1 MFMTLFSYFNT
12 AAWIR
17 KKNIN
22 SKQLEKFT
30 RKPMLLI
37 MDHCLILPCCCRH
50 PGNLVPKKL
59 LSTMENQLSDFSY
72 TYDNWKENCYINQ
85 MQIKSLILCWNN
97 YCVHLL
103 IFILPRILCFMSSND
118 GKEIILLEKIT
129 TGCIAIE
136 IWTSS
141 DRIMREVLRV
151 FLISKIFQW
160 IRPQQITHGTKC
172 WGLLEAIKLK
182 NLYIYN

>member
-1 MFMTLFSYFNT
+1 MR
-12 AAWIR
+12 W
-17 KKNIN
+17 NIY
-22 SKQLEKFT
+22 
-30 RKPMLLI
+30 R
-37 MDHCLILPCCCRH
+37 
-50 PGNLVPKKL
+50 
-59 LSTMENQLSDFSY
+59 
-72 TYDNWKENCYINQ
+72 
-85 MQIKSLILCWNN
+85 
-97 YCVHLL
+97 VHLL

-182 NLYIYN
+182 KIYIISSTTINNVLKKIRIEMGLKVMMQKSPFLCLQACVFLAKDLHVRKGTVGSLWQPTANSRRLPCKHRKHAQCT

>member
-1 MFMTLFSYFNT
+1 
-12 AAWIR
+12 
-17 KKNIN
+17 
-22 SKQLEKFT
+22 
-30 RKPMLLI
+30 
-37 MDHCLILPCCCRH
+37 
-50 PGNLVPKKL
+50 
-59 LSTMENQLSDFSY
+59 
-72 TYDNWKENCYINQ
+72 
-85 MQIKSLILCWNN
+85 
-97 YCVHLL
+97 
-103 IFILPRILCFMSSND
+103 MSSND
-118 GKEIILLEKIT
+118 RKEIILLEKIT

-182 NLYIYN
+182 DTEIISYTTKTLFRIMRILYNRRSKWFWRLWCKNHLFYVFKRVYFWRKTSMYAKELLVHYGGQRQTVEGFHASIVNTLSVLNLA

>member
-1 MFMTLFSYFNT
+1 MFEIS
-12 AAWIR
+12 
-17 KKNIN
+17 
-22 SKQLEKFT
+22 
-30 RKPMLLI
+30 
-37 MDHCLILPCCCRH
+37 
-50 PGNLVPKKL
+50 
-59 LSTMENQLSDFSY
+59 
-72 TYDNWKENCYINQ
+72 
-85 MQIKSLILCWNN
+85 
-97 YCVHLL
+97 
-103 IFILPRILCFMSSND
+103 ILPRILCFMSSND
-118 GKEIILLEKIT
+118 RKEIILLEKIT

-182 NLYIYN
+182 DTEIISYTTKTLFRIIEELNGFEGYDAKITFFMSSSVCISGERPPCTQRNCWFIMAANGKQSKASMQAS